1 MSTSSVGPFNFFKFG
16 QDYGNAVVVVE
27 EGGSFKFGHRAAAL
41 RSSKPPLEVAV
52 EVEGCGSSLSPSG
65 LEQGRHRGRQAAGSG
80 GLALSPLQII
90 VKEVTA
96 KSERRGSIFFTKR
109 CASGQPRQR
118 TCALPLQVIVKAVAA
133 KSKRL
138 GSIFFTK
145 RCASGQTR

>member
-1 MSTSSVGPFNFFKFG
+1 MWTGIR
-16 QDYGNAVVVVE
+16 E
-27 EGGSFKFGHRAAAL
+27 RRRRRRGGGAFKFGHRAAAL

-65 LEQGRHRGRQAAGSG
+65 LEQGRHRGRQTMQSGRQRAGRHRW
-80 GLALSPLQII
+80 ACAFT
-90 VKEVTA
+90 TA
-96 KSERRGSIFFTKR
+96 IHRKGSHREKRKAWINIFAKR

-133 KSKRL
+133 KSERL

-145 RCASGQTR
+145 RFRTTRLRGSPGT